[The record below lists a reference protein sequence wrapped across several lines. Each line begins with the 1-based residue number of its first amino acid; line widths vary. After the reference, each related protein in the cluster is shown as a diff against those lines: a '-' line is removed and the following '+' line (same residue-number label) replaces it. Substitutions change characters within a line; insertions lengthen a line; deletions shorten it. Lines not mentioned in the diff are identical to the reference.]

1 VRQDSSVRR
10 SGADHCQSDP
20 YGSDGF
26 FADLFQRAQH
36 GELEDAVAQH
46 ATSAE
51 MNPTLAAD
59 FLAAEALS
67 NPEIGAQLFI
77 SPPTVQYHRCSEHD

>member
-1 VRQDSSVRR
+1 
-10 SGADHCQSDP
+10 
-20 YGSDGF
+20 
-26 FADLFQRAQH
+26 
-36 GELEDAVAQH
+36 
-46 ATSAE
+46 